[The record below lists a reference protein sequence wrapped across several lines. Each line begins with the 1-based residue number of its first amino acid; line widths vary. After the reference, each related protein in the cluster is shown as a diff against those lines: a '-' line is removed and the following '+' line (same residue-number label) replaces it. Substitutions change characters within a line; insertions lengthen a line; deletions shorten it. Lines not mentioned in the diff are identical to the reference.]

1 MTGENDGGGYKKN
14 NVIPINDTGRSRRED
29 NSMEDLLG
37 HMRTLRD
44 SVPVNHRLRQE
55 LKVRLLDGQI
65 TVADKP
71 DYNPVNKMRLGKSKN
86 LGWAAGVFLF
96 VSLVTVALLILNVSG
111 PKSLE
116 MVNMAELGRFWTE
129 DTPLAPSISPSNG
142 FIVVERGG
150 ALLLLGRHGSQFAV
164 VSPPPGV
171 KYSSPCW
178 SPDGSKLAMVRQKEA
193 GSEIITLTI
202 PSGTVQPD
210 SIQRA
215 VERGLEQAGVTAV
228 RAGGS
233 PPAGL
238 SWSPDGN
245 SLAYSLLEGDQSRV
259 YLTGGGQT
267 LNLSPGKNPAWSP
280 DGKWLVVERE
290 GLEKTLWLLN
300 KKSGKAFALGPGKS
314 PVWNNNGHLIYV
326 KINIREKILSYL
338 PDGSP
343 QFTVQRKTGEI
354 RWIFLGKGSEIENN
368 IILQDGLLSRAKLL
382 STADGP
388 TGPEEL
394 QWLKNLELGGVR
406 SPRTLFLDRAEE
418 YEGLASGEGGSLLLS
433 RRYGDTVAL
442 IRIDLR
448 ENTLKREG
456 GSI

>member
-1 MTGENDGGGYKKN
+1 
-14 NVIPINDTGRSRRED
+14 
-29 NSMEDLLG
+29 
-37 HMRTLRD
+37 
-44 SVPVNHRLRQE
+44 
-55 LKVRLLDGQI
+55 
-65 TVADKP
+65 
-71 DYNPVNKMRLGKSKN
+71 
-86 LGWAAGVFLF
+86 
-96 VSLVTVALLILNVSG
+96 
-111 PKSLE
+111 
-116 MVNMAELGRFWTE
+116 
-129 DTPLAPSISPSNG
+129 
-142 FIVVERGG
+142 
-150 ALLLLGRHGSQFAV
+150 
-164 VSPPPGV
+164 
-171 KYSSPCW
+171 
-178 SPDGSKLAMVRQKEA
+178 
-193 GSEIITLTI
+193 
-202 PSGTVQPD
+202 
-210 SIQRA
+210 
-215 VERGLEQAGVTAV
+215 
-228 RAGGS
+228 
-233 PPAGL
+233 
-238 SWSPDGN
+238 
-245 SLAYSLLEGDQSRV
+245 
-259 YLTGGGQT
+259 
-267 LNLSPGKNPAWSP
+267 
-280 DGKWLVVERE
+280 VVERE